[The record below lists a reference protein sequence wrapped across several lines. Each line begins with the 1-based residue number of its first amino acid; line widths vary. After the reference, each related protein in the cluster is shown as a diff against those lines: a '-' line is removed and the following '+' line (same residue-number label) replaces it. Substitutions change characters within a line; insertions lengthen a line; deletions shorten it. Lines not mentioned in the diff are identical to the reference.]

1 MNELNKRMFAIENL
15 LSRLEEKMGPADEV
29 GPSTTRPPGPTNN
42 HPSTSHRIQP
52 QEVLL
57 VVCMCVEPIGPQ

>member
-29 GPSTTRPPGPTNN
+29 RPPTASPQAVL
-42 HPSTSHRIQP
+42 TSHHLPPTR
-52 QEVLL
+52 
-57 VVCMCVEPIGPQ
+57 

>member
-29 GPSTTRPPGPTNN
+29 RTPITSPTNKPRSSLDQVKAQKVF
-42 HPSTSHRIQP
+42 HI
-52 QEVLL
+52 L
-57 VVCMCVEPIGPQ
+57 CVYAEPIGPK